1 MTTEEW
7 EWLHLLRQ
15 LTRNVRT
22 FSEAAH
28 IAEQRYPTPVADA
41 GNDHRRTAGLPPE
54 AQLSQ
59 SVRKSL
65 PEDAVLSF
73 W

>member
-15 LTRNVRT
+15 LTRNGRT

-28 IAEQRYPTPVADA
+28 IAEQQYPTPVADTS
-41 GNDHRRTAGLPPE
+41 NDHRRAAGLPPE

-65 PEDAVLSF
+65 QAEAVLSF
-73 W
+73 R